1 MRLMDP
7 FTVIVMLAIHLVGSG
22 CLMFLVWRMMP
33 SSPGLGRW
41 WVSSC
46 LFGLA
51 YIGRLFAGA
60 ETVDVPGFA
69 GDAMMLLAVL
79 LFSNGVREFV
89 GRPML
94 YWQATAG
101 LLIVLVGGEVVAA
114 LLGGAQARHVTLST
128 CLGAV
133 YASVVWAIVVALPRQ
148 PMPLR
153 APLRVLAVILSGMA
167 ALVLLRSY
175 SIFAAG
181 MPVAFHGLVAQI
193 FYVYASL
200 CAVVIALTLLWLLF
214 LRLNA
219 QLADVAT
226 RDALT
231 GVLNRNGLDERVK
244 HHFERRD
251 PRPLTVLLVDIDHF
265 KRVNDAYGHAT
276 GDLLLKAVATALVS
290 QLRVEDFVARVG
302 GEEFLIGCVGA
313 QHDVA
318 LALGRRLN
326 ERVEALLV
334 VAADGISV
342 VTCTVSVGVSR
353 CVTSMSDWEAAA
365 RQADMALYEAKA
377 RGRNEVRPFLD
388 TTAMQAF
395 IPAR

>member
-1 MRLMDP
+1 MDP

-33 SSPGLGRW
+33 NSPGLGRW

-51 YIGRLFAGA
+51 YVGRLFAGA
-60 ETVDVPGFA
+60 ETVDVPGLV

-79 LFSNGVREFV
+79 LFSTGVQEFV
-89 GRPML
+89 GRPKVS
-94 YWQATAG
+94 WQATGG
-101 LLIVLVGGEVVAA
+101 LLAVLVGCEVAAA
-114 LLGGAQARHVTLST
+114 LLGGAQARHVALST
-128 CLGAV
+128 SLGGV
-133 YASVVWAIVVALPRQ
+133 YASVVWTIAVALPRQ
-148 PMPLR
+148 ATSLR
-153 APLRVLAVILSGMA
+153 APLRVLAVILSGMSV
-167 ALVLLRSY
+167 LVLLRSY
-175 SIFAAG
+175 SIYIAG

-200 CAVVIALTLLWLLF
+200 AAVVTALTLLWLLF
-214 LRLNA
+214 LRLTG

-244 HHFERRD
+244 RHFERREA
-251 PRPLTVLLVDIDHF
+251 RPLTVLLVDIDHF
-265 KRVNDAYGHAT
+265 KRVNDSYGHAT

-302 GEEFLIGCVGA
+302 GEEFLIGCVDA

-326 ERVEALLV
+326 ERVGALLV
-334 VAADGISV
+334 VAADGVSV

-353 CVTSMSDWEAAA
+353 CVTSVADWEAAT
-365 RQADMALYEAKA
+365 RQADVALYEAKA
-377 RGRNEVRPFLD
+377 GGRNGVRPFLGPS
-388 TTAMQAF
+388 TMPAISQAG
-395 IPAR
+395 